1 MKQTSQKESVTVAAG
16 KALSKTAKVIKAVF
30 VEPEAAPGRRSKPAY
45 PQGLTALS
53 SIVACEQIL
62 KASNWELHHAIT
74 GVERV
79 RTIHLAPAVAAYKAE
94 MLEYLRS
101 RQGAK

>member
-1 MKQTSQKESVTVAAG
+1 MFKKDPTKEDKKTE
-16 KALSKTAKVIKAVF
+16 TAKAAAEATTAE
-30 VEPEAAPGRRSKPAY
+30 EPEAVVGRATKPAY
-45 PQGLTALS
+45 PKGLTALS
-53 SIVACEQIL
+53 ATVACEQIL

-94 MLEYLRS
+94 MLEYLNG
-101 RQGAK
+101 RQAKS